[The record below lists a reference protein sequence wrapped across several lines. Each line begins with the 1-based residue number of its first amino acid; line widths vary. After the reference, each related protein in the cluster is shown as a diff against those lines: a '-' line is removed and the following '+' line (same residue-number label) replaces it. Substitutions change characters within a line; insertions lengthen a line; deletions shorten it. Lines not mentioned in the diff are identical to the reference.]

1 MVSGGGY
8 YPLIGTTHT
17 LQATQMS
24 LVALMFPLAA
34 LVMNANGVRE
44 HRQFQQLRQ
53 RLQQLRAA
61 PEGGA

>member
-34 LVMNANGVRE
+34 LAMIANGVRE
-44 HRQFQQLRQ
+44 HGQFQQLRR
-53 RLQQLRAA
+53 RLQQVRAGQ
-61 PEGGA
+61 GGEA